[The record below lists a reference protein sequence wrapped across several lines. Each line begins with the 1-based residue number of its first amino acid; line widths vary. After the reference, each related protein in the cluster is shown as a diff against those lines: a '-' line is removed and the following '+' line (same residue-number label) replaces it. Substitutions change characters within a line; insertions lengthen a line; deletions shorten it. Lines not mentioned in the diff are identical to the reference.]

1 MSAFA
6 RIRALAYVFAPA
18 RSLASA
24 RAFALAFALACAL
37 ALAALVAVPA
47 AWAEEGPDPSNQVN
61 PQQLPDSSFIYDTS
75 ISELETADSY
85 LDGQTVQV
93 TGEVVG
99 DRINAELDFDHCW
112 ITLEA
117 TDGSFAEVPVLT
129 TLAATSVIDTYGA
142 YGKRG
147 TVLQVRG
154 TFNLSCPD
162 HAGLSDLHASHV
174 SLVSKG
180 AAVREAPDAL
190 RFVPGV
196 LLVLAGLALVLVFR
210 HMRESRR

>member
-1 MSAFA
+1 M
-6 RIRALAYVFAPA
+6 RGKIRTFVL
-18 RSLASA
+18 
-24 RAFALAFALACAL
+24 AL
-37 ALAALVAVPA
+37 ALACVLAFAGAPAAPA

-61 PQQLPDSSFIYDTS
+61 LQQLPDSSFIYDTS

-93 TGEVVG
+93 IGEVVG
-99 DRINAELDFDHCW
+99 DRIHAELDPDHCW

-117 TDGSFAEVPVLT
+117 TDGSFAEVPVLAT
-129 TLAATSVIDTYGA
+129 TAATSVIDTYGA

-180 AAVREAPDAL
+180 SDMREAPDAL
-190 RFVPGV
+190 QFVPGA
-196 LLVLAGLALVLVFR
+196 LLLAAGLALVLAFR
-210 HMRESRR
+210 RMRESRR